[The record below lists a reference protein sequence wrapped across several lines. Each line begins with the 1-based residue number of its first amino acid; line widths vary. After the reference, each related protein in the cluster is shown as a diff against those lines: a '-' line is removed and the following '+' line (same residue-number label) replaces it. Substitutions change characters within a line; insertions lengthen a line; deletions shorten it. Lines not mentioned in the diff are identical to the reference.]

1 MMILTLYTVRR
12 GDSLYAIASKYGVT
26 VDALIY
32 DNQISNP
39 LQLVPGQAL
48 FIPVTRVSYRVR
60 QGDSLF
66 SIARSYNV
74 TLAVILAANP
84 ALTNRSRLYP
94 GQTVT
99 IPFPNV
105 MLGDADVNG
114 FSLRASDETLRETL
128 PYLTYLSIFSWEAD
142 RTGGIKPIN
151 DERQRTAARAAN
163 VASLLSVT
171 NLEPGA
177 GFSGDITHAIL
188 TNETAQNTFITNL
201 TAALRQRNYYG
212 VIFDF
217 EYIFPF
223 DRESYNQFLRRAV
236 RELHAQGYI
245 VMTAVAP
252 KISAAQ
258 AGTLYV
264 AHDYPVHGEV
274 VDFVIIMTYEWG
286 YLYGPAMAVAPINQ
300 VRRVLDYAVSVIPSR
315 KILMGMPNYGYDWTL
330 PFVQGSAADPITNT
344 EAVQIA
350 ARNGAAIEYDE
361 TAQSPFFNYYDSQ
374 RRQHEVWFD
383 DARSIQARLR
393 LIDQY
398 NLAGLSYWTIDDL
411 FRTQYLVL
419 QSMYTINKV
428 I

>member
-1 MMILTLYTVRR
+1 MTIYTVRR
-12 GDSLYAIASKYGVT
+12 GDSLYAIANKYGVT

-39 LQLVPGQAL
+39 LRLVVGQAL
-48 FIPVTRVSYRVR
+48 FIRATRVQYRVR
-60 QGDSLF
+60 QGDSLYA
-66 SIARSYNV
+66 IARSYNV
-74 TLAVILAANP
+74 TLAVLIAANP
-84 ALTNRSRLYP
+84 ALTDRSRLYP
-94 GQTVT
+94 GQIVT

-105 MLGDADVNG
+105 ILGDADVNG

-128 PYLTYLSIFSWEAD
+128 PSLTYLSVFSWEAD
-142 RTGGIKPIN
+142 RTGGLKPIN
-151 DERQRTAARAAN
+151 DTEQIGAARARN
-163 VASLLSVT
+163 VASLLTVT
-171 NLEPGA
+171 NLEPGG
-177 GFSGDITHAIL
+177 GFSGDIAHAIL
-188 TNETAQNTFITNL
+188 TNETAQNTFMTNL

-217 EYIFPF
+217 EYLFPF
-223 DRESYNQFLRRAV
+223 DRGSYNQFLRRAV
-236 RELHAQGYI
+236 RELHALGYV

-252 KISAAQ
+252 KISATQ
-258 AGTLYV
+258 AGTLYE

-300 VRRVLDYAVSVIPSR
+300 VRRVLDYAVSVMPSR

-330 PFVQGSAADPITNT
+330 PFVQGSAADSITNT
-344 EAVQIA
+344 EAVEIA
-350 ARNGAAIEYDE
+350 AKNGATIQYDE
-361 TAQSPFFNYYDSQ
+361 TAQSPFFNYYDGQ

-393 LIDQY
+393 LISDY
-398 NLAGLSYWTIDDL
+398 GLAGLSYWTIDDI
-411 FRTQYLVL
+411 FRTQFLVL

>member
-1 MMILTLYTVRR
+1 MIILTIYTVRR

-39 LQLVPGQAL
+39 LHLVEGQAL
-48 FIPVTRVSYRVR
+48 FIPVTRVSFRVR

-74 TLAVILAANP
+74 TLAALLAANP
-84 ALTNRSRLYP
+84 GLTERSRINP
-94 GQTVT
+94 GQTV
-99 IPFPNV
+99 IVPFPNV
-105 MLGDADVNG
+105 ILGDADVNG
-114 FSLRASDETLRETL
+114 FSLRASDQTLKETL
-128 PYLTYLSIFSWEAD
+128 PFLTYLSVFSWEAD
-142 RTGGIKPIN
+142 KSGGLKPVN
-151 DERQRTAARAAN
+151 DTEQIASARAQK
-163 VASLLSVT
+163 VAPLLSVT

-177 GFSGDITHAIL
+177 GFSGDIAHAIL
-188 TNETAQNTFITNL
+188 TNETVQNTFMTNL

-245 VMTAVAP
+245 IMTAVAP
-252 KISAAQ
+252 KISATQ

-264 AHDYPVHGEV
+264 AHDYPVHGAL

-286 YLYGPAMAVAPINQ
+286 YLYGPAMAVAPIDQ
-300 VRRVLDYAVSVIPSR
+300 VRRVLDYAVSVIPSE

-330 PFVQGSAADPITNT
+330 PFVQGSAADPIRNT
-344 EAVQIA
+344 EAIDIA
-350 ARNGAAIEYDE
+350 ANNNASIKYDE
-361 TAQSPFFNYYDSQ
+361 KSQSPFFNYYKAGK
-374 RRQHEVWFD
+374 QHEVWFD

-393 LIDQY
+393 LIDDY

-419 QSMYTINKV
+419 QSMYTVNKV

>member
-1 MMILTLYTVRR
+1 MTIYTVRR
-12 GDSLYAIASKYGVT
+12 GDSLYAIANKYSVA
-26 VDALIY
+26 VDALIN
-32 DNQISNP
+32 DNQITNP
-39 LQLVPGQAL
+39 LQLVVGQAL
-48 FIPVTRVSYRVR
+48 FIPATRVQYRVR

-66 SIARSYNV
+66 AIARSYNV
-74 TLAVILAANP
+74 TLAALLAANP
-84 ALTNRSRLYP
+84 GLTDRSRLYP

-105 MLGDADVNG
+105 ILGDADVNG
-114 FSLRASDETLRETL
+114 FALRASTETLRETL
-128 PYLTYLSIFSWEAD
+128 PYLTYLSVFSWEAD
-142 RTGGIKPIN
+142 STGGLTPIN
-151 DERQRTAARAAN
+151 DTEQISAGRANN
-163 VASLLSVT
+163 VASLLTVT
-171 NLEPGA
+171 NLEPGG
-177 GFSGDITHAIL
+177 GFSGDIAHAIL
-188 TNETAQNTFITNL
+188 TNAEAQDTFMTNL

-236 RELHAQGYI
+236 RELHALGYI

-252 KISAAQ
+252 KISATQ
-258 AGTLYV
+258 AGTLYE
-264 AHDYPVHGEV
+264 AHDYPIHGEV

-300 VRRVLDYAVSVIPSR
+300 VRRVLDYAVTVIPPR

-344 EAVQIA
+344 EAVEIA
-350 ARNGAAIEYDE
+350 AGNGAAIQYDE
-361 TAQSPFFNYYDSQ
+361 TAQAPFFNYYDSQ

-393 LIDQY
+393 LINDY
-398 NLAGLSYWTIDDL
+398 SLAGLSYWTIDDI
-411 FRTQYLVL
+411 FRAQYLVL